1 MFGGFH
7 WYDLVPLLVVAL
19 LVFGPKR
26 LPQMGSA
33 VGQTIKEFQKSMKQI
48 REPEASEQAA
58 LPPANATTTTPV
70 E

>member
-1 MFGGFH
+1 MFGAFH
-7 WYDLVPLLVVAL
+7 FWELLPLLAIAL

-48 REPEASEQAA
+48 HEPEASEQAA